1 MSNFATIDPTSLDSV
16 TGGKTVKPNSSTGS
30 SSGSPELL
38 GQLTG
43 LSSSIK
49 DLAAQKPQSTLGN
62 SNTLLLFGLLAM
74 NRPQQTANVVY
85 VRRGCW

>member
-1 MSNFATIDPTSLDSV
+1 MSNFTTIDTTSLCSV
-16 TGGKTVKPNSSTGS
+16 TGGKAVKPNGNSAGSGS
-30 SSGSPELL
+30 SDALL
-38 GQLTG
+38 TQLTG

-74 NRPQQTANVVY
+74 NRPQQTNVVY